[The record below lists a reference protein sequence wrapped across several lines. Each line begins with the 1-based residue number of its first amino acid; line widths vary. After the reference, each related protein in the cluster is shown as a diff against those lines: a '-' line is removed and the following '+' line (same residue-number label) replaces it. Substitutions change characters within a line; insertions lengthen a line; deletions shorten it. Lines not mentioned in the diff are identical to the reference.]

1 MRTLILR
8 YIHKYMMQ
16 GVQEKFCFG
25 PRILQSLPRQFWAA
39 IDCTEND
46 QV

>member
-8 YIHKYMMQ
+8 YIHKHMMQ